1 MILIIDDNQAVLASL
16 KLLLKNEGWDCAA
29 VKKPHTALE
38 FVREQ
43 KPELVLL
50 DMNFSLETTGE
61 EGLDLLQQILA
72 IDPSLAVILITGW
85 ATIELAIKGMR
96 AGARDFI
103 SKPWDNDQLVQ
114 SIKTALALTAFQAQ
128 TTTRKELDQQ
138 YNFGHIVGE
147 DPAFMKILQTVG
159 RVANTDASILI
170 LGESGT
176 GKELIAEAIHQNSR
190 RAEEAF
196 VKVNLGGIS
205 TTLFESELFGHKKGA
220 YTDARYDRKGRFELA
235 NKGTIFLDEIGELEL
250 SSQVKLLRVL
260 QDRSFEV
267 LGSSESKRVDVR
279 IISATNKDVAE
290 MVPEGLFREDL
301 YYRINLIS
309 IRLPSLRERSSDIPL
324 LVDFYIR
331 NLQQIYQRPALNV
344 SKKALKWLTQYEFP
358 GNIRQLKNLVERTV
372 LMSSSDTLEAEDFQ
386 SQLGTPVRRKSD
398 DALPEVGS
406 MSLDEIE
413 KQMILKAMA
422 HHSGKVGKVAEALGL
437 SRNALYRRLEKYGIQ
452 NEA

>member
-16 KLLLKNEGWDCAA
+16 KLLLKNEGWECAA

-50 DMNFSLETTGE
+50 DMNFSLETSGE

-72 IDPSLAVILITGW
+72 IDPGLPVILITGW
-85 ATIELAIKGMR
+85 ATIELAIRGMR

-128 TTTRKELDQQ
+128 TSTRKELDQQ

-190 RAEEAF
+190 RNDEAF

-235 NKGTIFLDEIGELEL
+235 NKGTIFLDEIGELSL
-250 SSQVKLLRVL
+250 ASQVKLLRVL

-290 MVPEGLFREDL
+290 MVSEGLFREDL

-309 IRLPSLRERSSDIPL
+309 IRLPSLRERPSDIPL
-324 LVDFYIR
+324 LVDFYLR
-331 NLQQIYQRPALNV
+331 NLQQIYQRPGLQV
-344 SKKALKWLTQYEFP
+344 SKKALKWLKQYEFP

-386 SQLGTPVRRKSD
+386 AQLGTPVRRKSD

-406 MSLDEIE
+406 MSLDEME